1 MLIYIRADAS
11 NLIGSG
17 HIMRCLT
24 LADMLKKE
32 GHKVIFIC
40 RDLPGNFSDLITQ
53 RGYLCRLLQFSAQQK
68 KHYLSLPCQDNYPAW
83 LGVSS
88 QDDATETIEYLQ
100 DKSADLLVVDHYS
113 LDYVWEKACQPYCK
127 KIMVIDDLANRQHH
141 CDIILDHN
149 FYSNAKSRYNNL
161 VPEACK
167 KLLGPKYA
175 LLCPKLRQIKI
186 NREQKNKGMQP
197 ETIDNIVIFMGGM
210 DPQNY
215 TDKALA
221 MAIKS
226 PHLKHALFHIVLGKH
241 NSHKLALKQKY
252 AAYDNIVFHIQPD
265 YYFTL
270 LENANLAIG
279 AGGVAQLERMYIN
292 LPSVVTPIAEN
303 QQEAYLDMLQEKML
317 LPLDQLNNN
326 SIHGAFNCCNV
337 KAVNISDLFKHQPDD
352 VLTLRLACLNDA
364 KLLYQWR
371 NHPKT
376 RKYFFDTSEI
386 SYDTHYEW
394 MKSSLLNKNRVIY
407 IILKDN
413 LPIGVVRFDID
424 STSAITDV
432 YLDPTSHG
440 LGYGKQSLVLAIKTL
455 QKTRRNIRKII
466 AQVLEQNVPSRN
478 LFISLNF
485 KTTYRNYELDV

>member
-32 GHKVIFIC
+32 GRKVIFIC

-53 RGYLCRLLQFSAQQK
+53 RGYLCRLLKFSKEQK
-68 KHYLSLPCQDNYPAW
+68 KHYLSLPYQDNYPAW

-88 QDDATETIEYLQ
+88 KGDATETIEYLQ

-113 LDYVWEKACQPYCK
+113 LDYLWEKACQPYCK

-149 FYSNAKSRYNNL
+149 FYINAEHRYNDL
-161 VPEACK
+161 VSADCK
-167 KLLGPKYA
+167 KLLGPQYA
-175 LLCPKLRQIKI
+175 LINPKLQQVKFNRQ
-186 NREQKNKGMQP
+186 QKAKGLQP

-226 PHLKHALFHIVLGKH
+226 PQLKHALFHIVLGKH

-252 AAYDNIVFHIQPD
+252 AAYDNTVFHIQPD

-270 LENANLAIG
+270 LENADLAIG

-292 LPSVVTPIAEN
+292 LPSVIAEIADN
-303 QQEAYLDMLQEKML
+303 QNKIVSDAITANTAWPFEKFDQIDKFSLESLDV
-317 LPLDQLNNN
+317 
-326 SIHGAFNCCNV
+326 H
-337 KAVNISDLFKHQPDD
+337 
-352 VLTLRLACLNDA
+352 
-364 KLLYQWR
+364 
-371 NHPKT
+371 
-376 RKYFFDTSEI
+376 
-386 SYDTHYEW
+386 
-394 MKSSLLNKNRVIY
+394 LLN
-407 IILKDN
+407 
-413 LPIGVVRFDID
+413 
-424 STSAITDV
+424 
-432 YLDPTSHG
+432 
-440 LGYGKQSLVLAIKTL
+440 L
-455 QKTRRNIRKII
+455 Q
-466 AQVLEQNVPSRN
+466 A
-478 LFISLNF
+478 LFC
-485 KTTYRNYELDV
+485 